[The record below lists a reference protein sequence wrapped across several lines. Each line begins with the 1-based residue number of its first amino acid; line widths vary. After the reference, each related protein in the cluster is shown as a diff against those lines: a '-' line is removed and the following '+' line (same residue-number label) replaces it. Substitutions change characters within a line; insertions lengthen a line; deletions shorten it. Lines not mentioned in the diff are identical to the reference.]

1 MSHSLL
7 VCWLVLLPS
16 SANLLLVWRVV
27 IVGVGG
33 KVAMYVI
40 QHEGK
45 LVNEN
50 EEENGGHSDSLSSL

>member
-1 MSHSLL
+1 M
-7 VCWLVLLPS
+7 
-16 SANLLLVWRVV
+16 
-27 IVGVGG
+27 GVGG